1 MSSVLVI
8 ALLTIFALAGLAF
21 LLSLLLSALLRRRV
35 RAHVNALYCVAS
47 EGDAN
52 KIREELDRGIS
63 IDLQDD
69 NGNTA
74 LHLAYYDG
82 QERAVARLVT
92 FGAGENLRN
101 REGLTAPEMMTLA
114 STEELLKR
122 GVGCLEPMGVWRDAN
137 QGRAVYNELKECSPR
152 IYNPAI
158 VRFVLKNPGSR
169 RQLLHLAI
177 KLGVSGSEAKLV
189 EVLDGFGTKE
199 MAVDY
204 LNAGSGILRVAAE
217 RWARRN
223 DYRIHSTGGR
233 RVVAWGQF

>member
-8 ALLTIFALAGLAF
+8 VFLTFFALVGLT
-21 LLSLLLSALLRRRV
+21 LLLSALRRRRV
-35 RAHVNALYCVAS
+35 RARVNALYCAAS
-47 EGDAN
+47 KGDAN
-52 KIREELDRGIS
+52 QIQKELGRGIS

-69 NGNTA
+69 KGNTA
-74 LHLAYYDG
+74 LHFAYYDG
-82 QERAVARLVT
+82 QERAVARLVA
-92 FGAGENLRN
+92 FGADENLRN

-122 GVGCLEPMGVWRDAN
+122 GARCLEPMGVWRDVN
-137 QGRAVYNELKECSPR
+137 QGRAVYGKLEGCSPR

-158 VRFVLKNPGSR
+158 VRVVLKNSESR
-169 RQLLHLAI
+169 RQLLYLAI
-177 KLGVSGSEAKLV
+177 KLGISGSEEKLV

-204 LNAGSGILRVAAE
+204 LNAGSDILRVAAE

-223 DYRIHSTGGR
+223 NYRIYTTGGR
-233 RVVAWGQF
+233 RVVTWGQF